1 MTGVL
6 EPRRSPTR
14 TVPIGRDHVPSMLV
28 VDEAE
33 ELGGAQLAL
42 LESLRS
48 LAGEW
53 RLQAFSG
60 PGALADR
67 LGELGVA
74 VHSPGALATTGGP
87 RRSAGLARQLASLGT
102 YVRRILSV
110 RSCIRQGAFDLVY
123 INTLRALPYGVIAG
137 RLSGATVVVHVRDIL
152 DGRTLPQPVVRQVV
166 RALLRTSHVV
176 LANSRT
182 TARSVPAGAAVVY
195 SPVSPAYFAPP
206 VPAGETRRIGIVGR
220 LDPWKGQDLFLRAF
234 AQAGLAATHQAVII
248 GGPLFGRADYQE
260 ELRRLA
266 TSLGLGDRVEFTG
279 QVDDVIGALDGLDV
293 LVCATR
299 DEEPFGQVVLQ
310 GLARGKCVIAPA
322 AGGPAE
328 QIEDGVSGL
337 LFRPGNVDHLASAL
351 RRVVDDPGLRT
362 RLGRS
367 ARTRAEWFAPER
379 QLGRW
384 RSILCAAAA
393 GQPIPEEG
401 DQ

>member
-6 EPRRSPTR
+6 QPRRFPGR
-14 TVPIGRDHVPSMLV
+14 TPPIGRDFVPAMLV

-42 LESLRS
+42 LESLGS
-48 LAGEW
+48 LVDDW
-53 RLQAFSG
+53 RLQAFSR

-67 LGELGVA
+67 LGELGVPVHTSA
-74 VHSPGALATTGGP
+74 VLATTGGP
-87 RRSAGLARQLASLGT
+87 RRSAGLARQLGSVGT
-102 YVRRILSV
+102 YVKRIASL

-152 DGRTLPQPVVRQVV
+152 DARTLPHPLVRQVV
-166 RALLRTSHVV
+166 HALLRVSHVV

-182 TARSVPAGAAVVY
+182 TARSVPADAAVVY
-195 SPVSPAYFAPP
+195 SPVSPAYFSPP
-206 VPAGETRRIGIVGR
+206 VHAGETRRIGIVGR

-234 AQAGLAATHQAVII
+234 AQAGLAATHQAVLI
-248 GGPLFGRADYQE
+248 GGPLFGRADYEQ

-279 QVDDVIGALDGLDV
+279 QVDDVLGALDGLDV

-322 AGGPAE
+322 TGGPAE

-337 LFRPGNVDHLASAL
+337 LFPPGNVDALASAL
-351 RRVVDDPGLRT
+351 RRVVHDPALRT
-362 RLGRS
+362 QLGRS
-367 ARTRAEWFAPER
+367 ARTRAEQFAPDR

-384 RSILCAAAA
+384 RSILSAAAA
-393 GQPIPEEG
+393 GQQIPGEG

>member
-6 EPRRSPTR
+6 EPQPTR
-14 TVPIGRDHVPSMLV
+14 TVPMGSDHVPSMLV

-42 LESLRS
+42 LESLAS
-48 LAGEW
+48 VTGQW
-53 RLQAFSG
+53 RLQAFSR

-67 LGELGVA
+67 FSALGVP
-74 VHSPGALATTGGP
+74 VHTPGARSTAAGP
-87 RRSAGLARQLASLGT
+87 RRSAGLARQLASVGS
-102 YVRRILSV
+102 YVRRIASL
-110 RSCIRQGAFDLVY
+110 RSCIRRGAFDLVY

-152 DGRTLPQPVVRQVV
+152 DQRTLPQPVVRQVV
-166 RALLRTSHVV
+166 RALLRSAHVV

-182 TARSVPAGAAVVY
+182 TARSVPPGAAVVY

-234 AQAGLAATHQAVII
+234 AQAGLAATHQAVLI

-266 TSLGLGDRVEFTG
+266 TSLGLGGRVEFTG
-279 QVDDVIGALDGLDV
+279 QVDDVVGALDGLDV

-310 GLARGKCVIAPA
+310 GLARGRCVIAPA
-322 AGGPAE
+322 SGGPAE
-328 QIEDGVSGL
+328 QIEDGVNGL
-337 LFRPGNVDHLASAL
+337 LFPPGDADALAAAL

-362 RLGRS
+362 RLGRA
-367 ARTRAEWFAPER
+367 ARTRAEEFAPER

-384 RSILCAAAA
+384 RSILCAAA
-393 GQPIPEEG
+393 GQQTPEEG